1 MNLANRPLAGEVTNS
16 SCSNT
21 TNGLI
26 ILENDH
32 LELQTIK
39 AQKSSVHD
47 RNDGEMTMTISK
59 VILIVRAE
67 NDLSTEL
74 NVFWAG
80 SSSSSCCSSATSVS
94 LAS

>member
-1 MNLANRPLAGEVTNS
+1 MTLHAVTASAASPDRLKSVNLANRPLAGEVTNS

-26 ILENDH
+26 TLENDH

-47 RNDGEMTMTISK
+47 RNDDQGDIGSAGELRMI
-59 VILIVRAE
+59 
-67 NDLSTEL
+67 
-74 NVFWAG
+74 
-80 SSSSSCCSSATSVS
+80 
-94 LAS
+94 